1 MAEVELL
8 DKTEVWVRGIALRG
22 ADLRSLAGAAAQA
35 LDLAPDSVFVTDV
48 RDDHVV
54 FDVLQPRMELS
65 SIVGRQSDLLSAM
78 AAVSGVVVS
87 AAASVH
93 SRGVIGMIGTPPEQ
107 VERTLTRT
115 EQTDRQLRQYVST
128 RVAVVSTGSE
138 VVSGNIE
145 DTNAAAVAQVMGDAG
160 FEVTAAGAV
169 SDDED
174 AIVGR
179 VLRLLSEGFGVVI
192 TTGGVGA
199 EDKDHTIEA
208 LQRCD
213 PELATAVLATYAVGH
228 GRHVKPH
235 VQVGVGRVQW
245 TELIALPGPTREV
258 QAALPVVV
266 RGVQQG
272 WSKQRFADE
281 IAEVLKDCLRHHE
294 RGARPCAPCSPIVPE
309 TSQLHPHSDES

>member
-1 MAEVELL
+1 MPEVELL
-8 DKTEVWVRGIALRG
+8 DKTEVWVHGVALDS
-22 ADLRSLAGAAAQA
+22 ANLRQLAAAAAGALA
-35 LDLAPDSVFVTDV
+35 LDPEFVFVTDV

-54 FDVLQPRMELS
+54 FDVLKPRIELS
-65 SIVGRQSDLLSAM
+65 SIVGRQVDLLSAI
-78 AAVSGVVVS
+78 AAVPGVVVS

-93 SRGVIGMIGTPPEQ
+93 SNGVIGMIGTPPEQ
-107 VERTLTRT
+107 VERTLAYA
-115 EQTDRQLRQYVST
+115 EQADRQLRQYVST
-128 RVAVVSTGSE
+128 RVAVVSTGPE

-145 DTNAAAVAQVMGDAG
+145 DTNATAVSAVMGDAG
-160 FEVTAAGAV
+160 FEVTEAGAV
-169 SDDED
+169 VDDED

-179 VLRLLSEGFGVVI
+179 VLRLVSEGFGVVI

-245 TELIALPGPTREV
+245 TQLIALPGPTREV

-272 WSKQRFADE
+272 WGTKRLADE
-281 IAEVLKDCLRHHE
+281 IAEVLRDCLRHHE
-294 RGARPCAPCSPIVPE
+294 RGAQV
-309 TSQLHPHSDES
+309 